1 MSGVFSLNIQGLDEL
16 LKELEGLERKI
27 FDKVMAKS
35 VLAGAKVIQKAAKE
49 LAPVRSNEWEG
60 ASYPNPPGTLK
71 KGIAIA
77 KATRQPPTI
86 VRYQVGFSKKA
97 WYGRLVELGHKLV
110 RGGTLAGGKKRR
122 TTPGL
127 PFTRGRKP
135 RPTTSGQGRV
145 VGHVPARP
153 FLRPAFDNNV
163 QKAIEAMKTT
173 LREELD
179 KLK

>member
-35 VLAGAKVIQKAAKE
+35 VRAGAKVIQKAAKE

-97 WYGRLVELGHKLV
+97 WYGHLVERGHKLV
-110 RGGTLAGGKKRR
+110 RKGN
-122 TTPGL
+122 
-127 PFTRGRKP
+127 
-135 RPTTSGQGRV
+135 V
-145 VGHVPARP
+145 IGHVPAHP
-153 FLRPAFDNNV
+153 FLRPAFDANV
-163 QKAIEAMKTT
+163 EKAIQEMEKVLKA
-173 LREELD
+173 ELN

>member
-1 MSGVFSLNIQGLDEL
+1 MSGVFSLNIKGLAEL

-27 FDKVMAKS
+27 FDKTMNKMVR
-35 VLAGAKVIQKAAKE
+35 AGAKVVQKAAKE
-49 LAPVRSNEWEG
+49 NAPVRSNEWEG

-71 KGIAIA
+71 KGIEIA

-97 WYGRLVELGHKLV
+97 WYGHLVERGHKLV
-110 RGGTLAGGKKRR
+110 RAGK
-122 TTPGL
+122 TI
-127 PFTRGRKP
+127 
-135 RPTTSGQGRV
+135 
-145 VGHVPARP
+145 GHVPAYP

-163 QKAIEAMKTT
+163 QKAIEEMNSV